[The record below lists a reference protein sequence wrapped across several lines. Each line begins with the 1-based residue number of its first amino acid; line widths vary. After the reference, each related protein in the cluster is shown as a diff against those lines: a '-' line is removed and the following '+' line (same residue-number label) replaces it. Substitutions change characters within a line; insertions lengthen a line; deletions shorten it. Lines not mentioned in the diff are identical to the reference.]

1 MSEHDHRKD
10 LHWLEVRL
18 RVDGELAEAVSEYF
32 GRLGTGG
39 AVLEEIV
46 PGESADN
53 VPSEYWVKV
62 YMAVRSPEDEREHRR
77 RVEEDLWH
85 LSQIYPLKEP
95 EFKLLAD
102 EDWAEVWKAK
112 YHPFLVGKRTVIKPS
127 WCEWEAD
134 EGQIVIEL
142 DPGMAF
148 GTGLHPSTQ
157 LCLIGLEDH
166 ALAGQQALDLGTGS
180 GILAIAAALSGMEQ
194 ILALDTDPLAVESA
208 ISNVELNGVADR
220 IQVAVGSLPPRDHAD
235 QDIVRRA
242 EEIAPAGFG
251 LMLVNILA
259 EVIVDLLERG
269 LSDWLAPDGVMI
281 AAGIIRERQ
290 EMVHEALAAA
300 GLEIVDRRT
309 QGDWVALIAR
319 KSSIHSSNASS
330 T

>member
-1 MSEHDHRKD
+1 MSEHDRRKD

-18 RVDGELAEAVSEYF
+18 RVDGELAEAVSEYL

-46 PGESADN
+46 PGQTTDD

-62 YMAVRSPEDEREHRR
+62 YMPAHSPEDERLHRR

-85 LSQIYPLKEP
+85 LSQIHPLNEP

-102 EDWAEVWKAK
+102 EDWAEVWKAS
-112 YHPFLVGKRTVIKPS
+112 YHPFLVGKQTVIKPS

-166 ALAGQQALDLGTGS
+166 ALAGQQVLDLGTGS
-180 GILAIAAALSGMEQ
+180 GILAIAAALSDVKQ
-194 ILALDTDPLAVESA
+194 VLALDIDPLAVESA
-208 ISNVELNGVADR
+208 ISNAELNEVADR
-220 IQVAVGSLPPRDHAD
+220 IHVATGSLPPRDHAD

-242 EEIAPAGFG
+242 EKMAPAGFG

-269 LSDWLAPDGVMI
+269 LCDWLAPDGVMI

-300 GLEIVDRRT
+300 GLAIVDCRT
-309 QGDWVALIAR
+309 QGDWVAQIAR
-319 KSSIHSSNASS
+319 KSSIR
-330 T
+330 